1 MKLRQLFYIL
11 ASIGLTGIIYV
22 LIRLSMRPISVSDTV
37 NVENGKNIK
46 AKTQIGDFEQIK
58 GTEILR
64 AALSLRQEFDS
75 SYGSKETSSIQN
87 YVFFDSAKKVSYWLK
102 PKNEGLILSEI
113 ALSKNED
120 DQEANKFKPSQITP
134 TAFIYLIADKDTN
147 NDKRISWEDRKQIA
161 ISNSSGLEFKILI
174 DQVDRFNG
182 YSVVK
187 NNRVFLF
194 YQLENKIKVVEVDL
208 RSQEIIGNSEFNTQP
223 L

>member
-1 MKLRQLFYIL
+1 
-11 ASIGLTGIIYV
+11 
-22 LIRLSMRPISVSDTV
+22 MRPISVSDTV
-37 NVENGKNIK
+37 NVDDGKSIK

-58 GTEILR
+58 GTEVLR

-113 ALSKNED
+113 ALSKNEE
-120 DQEANKFKPSQITP
+120 DQEANKFKPTQITP

-161 ISNSSGLEFKILI
+161 ISNSSGLGFKVLI
-174 DQVDRFNG
+174 DQIDRFNG

-208 RSQEIIGNSEFNTQP
+208 RSQEIIGNSEFSTQP

>member
-11 ASIGLTGIIYV
+11 ASVGLIAIIYI
-22 LIRLSMRPISVSDTV
+22 LIRSSMRPISVSDTV
-37 NVENGKNIK
+37 NVDDRKSIN

-58 GTEILR
+58 GTEVLR

-87 YVFFDSAKKVSYWLK
+87 YIFFDSAKKVSYWLK
-102 PKNEGLILSEI
+102 PKNEGLILSTI
-113 ALSKNED
+113 ALAENENYKFEPSK
-120 DQEANKFKPSQITP
+120 ITP
-134 TAFIYLIADKDTN
+134 NAYIYLTADKDTN
-147 NDKRISWEDRKQIA
+147 NDKRIGWEDRKQIA
-161 ISNSSGLEFKILI
+161 ISNSSGLGFKVLI

-194 YQLENKIKVVEVDL
+194 YQLENKIKVVEVD
-208 RSQEIIGNSEFNTQP
+208 RVRP
-223 L
+223 

>member
-11 ASIGLTGIIYV
+11 ASVGLTAIIYI
-22 LIRLSMRPISVSDTV
+22 LIRSSMRPISVSDAV
-37 NVENGKNIK
+37 NVDDRKNIK

-58 GTEILR
+58 GTEVLR

-102 PKNEGLILSEI
+102 PKNEGLILSTI
-113 ALSKNED
+113 SLSENED
-120 DQEANKFKPSQITP
+120 YKFEPRKITP
-134 TAFIYLIADKDTN
+134 NAFIYLTADKDTN
-147 NDKRISWEDRKQIA
+147 NDTRIGWEDRKQLA
-161 ISNSSGLEFKILI
+161 ISNSSGLGFKVLI

-208 RSQEIIGNSEFNTQP
+208 RSQEIIGNSEFSTQP

>member
-1 MKLRQLFYIL
+1 
-11 ASIGLTGIIYV
+11 
-22 LIRLSMRPISVSDTV
+22 MRPISVSDTV

>member
-11 ASIGLTGIIYV
+11 ASVGLTAIIYI
-22 LIRLSMRPISVSDTV
+22 LIRSSMRPISVSDAV
-37 NVENGKNIK
+37 NVDDRKNIK

-58 GTEILR
+58 GTEVLR

-102 PKNEGLILSEI
+102 PKNEGLILSTI
-113 ALSKNED
+113 ALSENED
-120 DQEANKFKPSQITP
+120 YKFEPSKITP
-134 TAFIYLIADKDTN
+134 NAFIYLTADKDTN
-147 NDKRISWEDRKQIA
+147 NDKRIGWEDRKQLA
-161 ISNSSGLEFKILI
+161 ISNSSGLGFKVLI

-208 RSQEIIGNSEFNTQP
+208 RSQEIIGNSEFSTQP